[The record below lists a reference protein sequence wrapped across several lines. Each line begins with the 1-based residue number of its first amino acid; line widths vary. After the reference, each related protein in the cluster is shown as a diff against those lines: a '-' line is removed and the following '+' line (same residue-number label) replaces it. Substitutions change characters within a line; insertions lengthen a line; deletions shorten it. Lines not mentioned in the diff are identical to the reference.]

1 MNPPNVLDELES
13 QEGEIGHVDETNG
26 AIVLV
31 PKTPEY
37 SFNLH
42 LDGIDQTPEEICS
55 PLISPFPIK
64 ISDYLS
70 EDENDGGN
78 LQVDYEAEEFIKK
91 FYDQLR
97 AQSRVQL
104 LQY

>member
-1 MNPPNVLDELES
+1 MNPPLVLDELES
-13 QEGEIGHVDETNG
+13 QDDESNT
-26 AIVLV
+26 AMVLV

-37 SFNLH
+37 TFNLR
-42 LDGIDQTPEEICS
+42 LDAYDLAPGENHS

-64 ISDYLS
+64 IVDYSS